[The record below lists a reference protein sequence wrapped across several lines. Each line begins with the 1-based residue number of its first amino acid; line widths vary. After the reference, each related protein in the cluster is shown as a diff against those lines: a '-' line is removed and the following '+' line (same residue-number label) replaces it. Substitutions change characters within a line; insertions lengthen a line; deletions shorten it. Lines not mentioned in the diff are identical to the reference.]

1 VLAWLEGISHYPCTE
16 ESAGSFA
23 SHLMLALARISRGEA
38 PPWEQDVHEEAANLQ
53 HLIPWAEQ
61 IQLMVKQDLDLTL
74 PPEEFDFI
82 LLHLAAF
89 LIYYQD
95 Q

>member
-1 VLAWLEGISHYPCTE
+1 
-16 ESAGSFA
+16 
-23 SHLMLALARISRGEA
+23 
-38 PPWEQDVHEEAANLQ
+38 
-53 HLIPWAEQ
+53 
-61 IQLMVKQDLDLTL
+61 MVKQDLDLTL